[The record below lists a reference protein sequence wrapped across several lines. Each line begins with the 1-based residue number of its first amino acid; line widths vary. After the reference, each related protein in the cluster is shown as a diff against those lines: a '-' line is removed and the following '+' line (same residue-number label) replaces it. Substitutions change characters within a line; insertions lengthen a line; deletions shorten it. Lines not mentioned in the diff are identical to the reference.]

1 LTDGAMMTPVA
12 IEQRVHIP
20 VRALAGSAALV
31 AVGSAIA
38 ITGVAV
44 GVGAVAVVARDWVHR
59 REQLPPGA
67 VRHKWRQLSSAATA
81 GRQAW
86 RSPGT

>member
-1 LTDGAMMTPVA
+1 MMAPVA
-12 IEQRVHIP
+12 LEERLHVP

-44 GVGAVAVVARDWVHR
+44 GVGAVAVVAREWVHR
-59 REQLPPGA
+59 REQLPPGT
-67 VRHKWRQLSSAATA
+67 VRHKWHQLSSAASA

-86 RSPGT
+86 RSPRGGS